1 MDPEKKRLKKIIS
14 KNINFENIFIGIT
27 VILGII
33 IVINIVLTANLNK
46 DLKKSSEIFQEKLK
60 PAKIELIVV
69 KNSKCADC
77 FDISTIVSHIKNA
90 NVNITKQTMHE
101 FDSKEGKALVSKYK
115 IEKVPTV
122 VITGEIDKFNI
133 QGLEKR
139 ENALLFTQINP
150 PYTNAATGKI
160 DGRVTLYLLKDS
172 TCEKCNDLSTLIL
185 QIKGAGVK
193 IYEEKNAELSS
204 NEGKELISK
213 YNIGFVPSLVLSKD
227 AAAYEVI
234 QSAWPQVGSR
244 ENDGSY
250 VLRTIYP
257 PFINLTTNQL
267 RGIVNIIYLTD
278 KSCVECYDVNQHKEI
293 LTSQQSFAVRIDKE
307 ESYDIIDAK
316 GKELVARYNIKLVP
330 ATILSS
336 EIGVYPT
343 SRILRQFFSVEND
356 GSYVFRQLQ
365 AVGTYKDLATNK
377 VVKAQQQ
384 TPQTQEQ

>member
-1 MDPEKKRLKKIIS
+1 MIL
-14 KNINFENIFIGIT
+14 
-27 VILGII
+27 LGII
-33 IVINIVLTANLNK
+33 LVINILQTFSLNIE
-46 DLKKSSEIFQEKLK
+46 LKKNAEVAQEKLK
-60 PAKIELIVV
+60 PAKIELTLI
-69 KNSKCADC
+69 KNSQCSDC

-90 NVNITKQTMHE
+90 NVNITKEAMVE
-101 FDSKEGKALVSKYK
+101 FDSNEGKELINKYS
-115 IEKVPTV
+115 IEKVPTLI
-122 VITGEIDKFNI
+122 ITGKIEKINL
-133 QGLEKR
+133 QGLSKQKD
-139 ENALLFTQINP
+139 ALLLTELEP

-160 DGRVTLYLLKDS
+160 EGRVTLYLLKDS

-193 IYEEKNAELSS
+193 IYEEKNAEPSS

-234 QSAWPQVGSR
+234 QSAWSQVGSR

-250 VLRTIYP
+250 VLRTINP

-278 KSCVECYDVNQHKEI
+278 KSCSECYNVNQHKEI
-293 LTSQQSFAVRIDKE
+293 LTSPQSFAIKLEKE
-307 ESYDIIDAK
+307 ETYDISDAK

-356 GSYVFRQLQ
+356 GSYVFRSPQ
-365 AVGTYKDLATNK
+365 ALGVYKDLTTNQIIQP
-377 VVKAQQQ
+377 QQQ